1 MQAILDDA
9 IEQYRRDRF
18 FRELN
23 ENYIRLQAD
32 PKAWEEELA
41 ERQLWDAANTDGLD
55 RE

>member
-1 MQAILDDA
+1 MTRSSNTAAIV
-9 IEQYRRDRF
+9 F